1 MDSKDLDST
10 QRRNLLGVAL
20 ASTLAAATP
29 SMAASAPAQAPASAR
44 RFDGKVVLITG
55 ATSGIGRAAALAFS
69 REGAKV
75 AFCGR
80 REALGAEVEKQI
92 RDGGGEAFYVR
103 ADVRQEDDVKS
114 FVAATMQK
122 FGRLDVAFNNAGIS
136 IEKPLHEYSAAE
148 WDDVQQ
154 TNVRGVFLA
163 MKYELPHMLAA
174 GKGNIVVTSST
185 QAITTGE
192 KKSAYGSSKRA
203 LVGLVQAA
211 AFDYADKGIRI
222 NALLPGTTDT
232 EFVRRLAGMTNMPDF
247 AWRIGA
253 GQWAKSHVPGLK
265 RMATAEEMAAAALF
279 LASDEHPYLLG
290 SSLVVD
296 GGQSIHTPG

>member
-1 MDSKDLDST
+1 MDSKEPAST
-10 QRRNLLGVAL
+10 PRRNLLGAAL
-20 ASTLAAATP
+20 AGSLAAATP
-29 SMAASAPAQAPASAR
+29 SQAAAAPPPAR

-55 ATSGIGRAAALAFS
+55 ATSGIGRAAALAFA

-80 REALGAEVEKQI
+80 REALGAEVEKLI
-92 RDGGGEAFYVR
+92 RDSGGEALYVR
-103 ADVRQEDDVKS
+103 ADVRLEADMKG
-114 FVAATMQK
+114 FVAATVQK

-148 WDDVQQ
+148 WDDVYQ

-163 MKYELPHMLAA
+163 MKYELAHMLAA

-232 EFVRRLAGMTNMPDF
+232 EFVRRLAGMTGMPDF
-247 AWRIGA
+247 AWKLGA
-253 GQWAKSHVPGLK
+253 AQWAKSHVPGLK
-265 RMATAEEMAAAALF
+265 RMATAEDMAAAALM
-279 LASDEHPYLLG
+279 LASDDHPYLLG
-290 SSLVVD
+290 SSFVVD
-296 GGQSIHTPG
+296 GGQSSHAP

>member
-1 MDSKDLDST
+1 MDSREPDST
-10 QRRNLLGVAL
+10 PRRNLLGAAL
-20 ASTLAAATP
+20 AGTLAAATP
-29 SMAASAPAQAPASAR
+29 SMAAAAPAPAR

-55 ATSGIGRAAALAFS
+55 ATSGIGRAAALAFA

-80 REALGAEVEKQI
+80 REALGAEVEKLI
-92 RDGGGEAFYVR
+92 RDGGGEALYVR
-103 ADVRQEDDVKS
+103 ADVRQEEDMKG
-114 FVAATMQK
+114 FVAATVQK

-148 WDDVQQ
+148 WDDVHQ

-163 MKYELPHMLAA
+163 MKYELAHMVTA

-185 QAITTGE
+185 QAITTGA

-232 EFVRRLAGMTNMPDF
+232 EFVRRLAGMTSMPDF
-247 AWRIGA
+247 AWKMGA
-253 GQWAKSHVPGLK
+253 SQWAKSHVPGLK
-265 RMATAEEMAAAALF
+265 RMATAEEMAAAALM
-279 LASDEHPYLLG
+279 LASDDLPYLLG
-290 SSLVVD
+290 SSLVLD
-296 GGQSIHTPG
+296 GGQSTHTPG